1 MPEPGSRF
9 SIRFR
14 EISGLVP
21 PECWAM
27 SAGAAKRI
35 ALDALN
41 SGAAKRA
48 EIRDQSGN
56 LILELPEDVPVEP
69 SPAS

>member
-1 MPEPGSRF
+1 MFDMTEATGGF
-9 SIRFR
+9 SIRFY

-21 PECWAM
+21 PER
-27 SAGAAKRI
+27 SAVSASAAKRI

-48 EIRDQSGN
+48 EIRDQNGN
-56 LILELPEDVPVEP
+56 LILEFPDELGFD
-69 SPAS
+69 